1 MRRYPENCVGMHL
14 RLAFASRPGAPGGFI
29 CGLRRGDLTLLACL
43 ERFSRRKRDCLRGD
57 GGGVVFSGYRFWR
70 ADWRRS
76 GCTSIRIFGTWF
88 RGDCSP
94 PAGAGSF
101 VWQEDAADCCF
112 GGGRHCFAASPPE
125 KLYRDCKR
133 YGTSRALFYI
143 SEKQKR
149 SNIIKINCKKIPFSS
164 RIFLFWIH
172 TLLRGDMYGKTA

>member
-29 CGLRRGDLTLLACL
+29 CGLRRGDWTLLACL

-88 RGDCSP
+88 CGDCSP

-101 VWQEDAADCCF
+101 VWQGDAADCCF
-112 GGGRHCFAASPPE
+112 GDGRHYFAASPPE
-125 KLYRDCKR
+125 KLCADSERR
-133 YGTSRALFYI
+133 RTLQELF
-143 SEKQKR
+143 
-149 SNIIKINCKKIPFSS
+149 
-164 RIFLFWIH
+164 
-172 TLLRGDMYGKTA
+172 LLLKNKSD